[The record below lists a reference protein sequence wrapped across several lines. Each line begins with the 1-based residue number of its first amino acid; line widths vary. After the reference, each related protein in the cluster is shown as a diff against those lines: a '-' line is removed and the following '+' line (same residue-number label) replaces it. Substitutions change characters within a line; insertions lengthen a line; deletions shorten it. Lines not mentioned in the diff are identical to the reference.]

1 MRFIEKTAEPDIL
14 RQFKAQSNSDW
25 QATYNNLQN
34 PEKRELHQILLA
46 EQGYIAVPK
55 LLRCSYPLSSK
66 GFKTKTVP
74 HAIKERYICCY
85 CGTRISLADS
95 HIEHFQ
101 PQESYP
107 DKQLD
112 YRNLLVSC
120 LRQPNAGDPLHCGV
134 SKGNWYD
141 RNLTVS
147 PTIANCIE
155 FFEYQADG
163 KIIPSRDD
171 FKKAAADTTIERLK
185 LKISNLTKS
194 RAKSLE
200 GLNLNELS
208 LADLDKFIDRYNQ
221 KNQIGQYAPFCQ
233 MLIYCLQQEKKY
245 RLAILSL
252 EQ

>member
-46 EQGYIAVPK
+46 EQGYI
-55 LLRCSYPLSSK
+55 
-66 GFKTKTVP
+66 
-74 HAIKERYICCY
+74 CCY
-85 CGTRISLADS
+85 CGTRVSLADS

>member
-14 RQFKAQSNSDW
+14 RQFKAQSNADW

-46 EQGYIAVPK
+46 EQGYI
-55 LLRCSYPLSSK
+55 
-66 GFKTKTVP
+66 
-74 HAIKERYICCY
+74 CCY
-85 CGTRISLADS
+85 CGARISLADS

-141 RNLTVS
+141 RDLTVS
-147 PTIANCIE
+147 PTIANCVD

-163 KIIPSRDD
+163 KIIPSCDD
-171 FKKAAADTTIERLK
+171 LKKTAADTTIERLK

-200 GLNLNELS
+200 GLDLNELS

-252 EQ
+252 D

>member
-14 RQFKAQSNSDW
+14 QQFKAQSNADW
-25 QATYNNLQN
+25 QATYDKLQN

-46 EQGYIAVPK
+46 EQGYI
-55 LLRCSYPLSSK
+55 
-66 GFKTKTVP
+66 
-74 HAIKERYICCY
+74 CCY
-85 CGTRISLADS
+85 CGARISLADS

-141 RNLTVS
+141 RTLTVS
-147 PTIANCIE
+147 PTIANCAD

-163 KIIPSRDD
+163 KIIPSRDHL
-171 FKKAAADTTIERLK
+171 KKTAADTTIERLK
-185 LKISNLTKS
+185 LKIANLTKS

-200 GLNLNELS
+200 GLDLNELS
-208 LADLDKFIDRYNQ
+208 LADLDKFIDRFNQ

-252 EQ
+252 D